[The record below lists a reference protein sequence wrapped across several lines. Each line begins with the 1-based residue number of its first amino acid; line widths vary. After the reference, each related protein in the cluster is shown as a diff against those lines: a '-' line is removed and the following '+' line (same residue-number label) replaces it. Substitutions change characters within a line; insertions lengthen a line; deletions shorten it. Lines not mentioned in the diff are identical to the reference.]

1 MTSNLDTEPST
12 KTFFIFKHILLSIP
26 SLGSGANPDGIALA
40 PLPPPPRFGELKS
53 TFRMYLQ
60 IAISYVPVNLWEKNG

>member
-40 PLPPPPRFGELKS
+40 PPPLRFGELKS

-60 IAISYVPVNLWEKNG
+60 IVISYVPVNLWEKTVK